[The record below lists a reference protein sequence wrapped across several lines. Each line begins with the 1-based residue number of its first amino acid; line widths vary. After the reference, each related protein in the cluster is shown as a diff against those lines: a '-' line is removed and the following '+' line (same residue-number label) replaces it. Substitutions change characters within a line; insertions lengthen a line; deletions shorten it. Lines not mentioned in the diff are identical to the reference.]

1 MGPFGHYEFPFGA
14 TYMSNDSTQ
23 RIPEDPNRTQALTD
37 PYRTQMLGQPAFSQ
51 SGAISV
57 EVIPG
62 RKYALANS
70 PAREQFLLE
79 FRTAESVPF
88 GHRPPLNICL
98 VIDRSGS
105 MEGEPLEYV
114 KRACSYVVDLLNPND
129 VLSIVTFEETVDVLM
144 PPRRVANRD
153 LIKQHIQRLETGNTT
168 NIYDGLA
175 LGSQQILSAQEPGRV
190 ARMLLFTDGEP
201 TTGIKD
207 FQSLVQHAGEI
218 KKRGI
223 TITFL
228 GFGYEFN
235 EELLAGMAKRSG
247 GNYYYI
253 QKPELIPEVFR
264 AELDKLFTIAAS
276 NLTLKLRT
284 ARWVVLR
291 QVYGHNVPFG
301 QREVSLNLADLEK
314 GTDLDVVI
322 DLEFQNHP
330 LGLYRVLTGELTY
343 DDAISGKTE
352 RLTAN
357 VIIEFTADNNLC
369 QTPQDPR
376 VAQCVE
382 VALASRAVEKTMMG
396 LRAGELTAQ
405 MAIAELQKTQMLLH
419 QEGRTEEA
427 KQVEQAIRDLKRGA
441 TQDVEKTLIGT
452 ITALD
457 QGKKTHPS

>member
-1 MGPFGHYEFPFGA
+1 
-14 TYMSNDSTQ
+14 MSNDATQ
-23 RIPEDPNRTQALTD
+23 RIPDDPHRTQFLTD
-37 PYRTQMLGQPAFSQ
+37 PHRTQMMSQ
-51 SGAISV
+51 GAPLVKQALSV

-62 RKYALANS
+62 RKYVLANA
-70 PAREQFLLE
+70 PAREQVLLE
-79 FRTAESVPF
+79 FHTSDAVPQ
-88 GHRPPLNICL
+88 GLRPPLNICL

-129 VLSIVTFEETVDVLM
+129 VLSIVTFEENVDVLM
-144 PPRRVANRD
+144 PPRRVANKE
-153 LIKQHIQRLETGNTT
+153 LIKQHIQRLEPGNTT
-168 NIYDGLA
+168 NIYDGMA
-175 LGSQQILSAQEPGRV
+175 LGTQQILSAQEQGRV
-190 ARMLLFTDGEP
+190 SRMLLFTDGEP

-228 GFGYEFN
+228 GFGYDFN

-253 QKPELIPEVFR
+253 QRPDLIPEVFR
-264 AELDKLFTIAAS
+264 AELDKLFTLTAS

-291 QVYGHNVPFG
+291 QVYGHTVPFG
-301 QREVSLNLADLEK
+301 QREVILHLADLER
-314 GTDLDVVI
+314 GTDLDVAI

-330 LGLYRVLTGELTY
+330 LGLYRVLVGELTY

-352 RLTAN
+352 RLSAD
-357 VIIEFTADNNLC
+357 VILEFTSDNSLC
-369 QTPQDPR
+369 EVPQNPR
-376 VAQCVE
+376 VAQCIE

-396 LRAGELTAQ
+396 LRAGQITAQ
-405 MAIAELQKTQMLLH
+405 MAIAELQKTQMLLQ

-452 ITALD
+452 ITTLD
-457 QGKKTHPS
+457 QGKKSQSS

>member
-1 MGPFGHYEFPFGA
+1 
-14 TYMSNDSTQ
+14 MSDDVTQ
-23 RIPEDPNRTQALTD
+23 HIPDDPHRTQALGD
-37 PYRTQMLGQPAFSQ
+37 PLRTQMLAQTPSY
-51 SGAISV
+51 GARALSV

-62 RKYALANS
+62 RRYALANS
-70 PAREQFLLE
+70 PSREQFLLE
-79 FRTAESVPF
+79 FRATEAVPH
-88 GHRPPLNICL
+88 GLRPPLNICL

-114 KRACSYVVDLLNPND
+114 KRACHYVVDLLNPND
-129 VLSIVTFEETVDVLM
+129 ILSIVTFEENVDVLM
-144 PPRRVANRD
+144 PPRRVANKD
-153 LIKQHIQRLETGNTT
+153 LIKQHIQRLEPGNTT
-168 NIYDGLA
+168 NIYDGMA
-175 LGSQQILSAQEPGRV
+175 LGAQQILSVQEPGRV

-253 QKPELIPEVFR
+253 QRTDLIPEVFR
-264 AELDKLFTIAAS
+264 AELDKLFTLTAS
-276 NLTLKLRT
+276 NLTLKLRV

-291 QVYGHNVPFG
+291 QVYGHQVPFG
-301 QREVSLNLADLEK
+301 QREVVLHLADLEK
-314 GTDLDVVI
+314 GTDLDVAV

-343 DDAISGKTE
+343 DDAVSGRTE
-352 RLTAN
+352 RLTADA
-357 VIIEFTADNNLC
+357 IIEFTSDRNLC
-369 QTPQDPR
+369 EVPQDPR
-376 VAQCVE
+376 VARCIE
-382 VALASRAVEKTMMG
+382 VSLASRAVEKTMMG
-396 LRAGELTAQ
+396 LRAGQLTAQ
-405 MAIAELQKTQMLLH
+405 MAIAELQKTQMLLQ

-427 KQVEQAIRDLKRGA
+427 KQVGQAIRDLQRGA

-452 ITALD
+452 ITTLD
-457 QGKKTHPS
+457 QGKKSHPTQGEA